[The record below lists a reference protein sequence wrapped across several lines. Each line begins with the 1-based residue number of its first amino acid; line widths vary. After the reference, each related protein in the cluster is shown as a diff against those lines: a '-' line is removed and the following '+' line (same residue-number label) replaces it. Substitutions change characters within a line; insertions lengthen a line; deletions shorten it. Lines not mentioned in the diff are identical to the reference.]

1 MLIKALCAAVV
12 FGVQTWGHVISRDL
26 AHWKTLPTALV
37 PDTPYDESGC
47 FSGSATIVNGT
58 PTLLY
63 TGTLIIGC
71 IMGVCWLVSMAVY
84 VTRDA
89 MVSYSRAACTVYR
102 LHRQIPV

>member
-1 MLIKALCAAVV
+1 MLHMLIHELCAAVT

-37 PDTPYDESGC
+37 PDTVYDESGC

-63 TGTLIIGC
+63 TGTPVTWGMLAGRCTQGC
-71 IMGVCWLVSMAVY
+71 QSLG
-84 VTRDA
+84 
-89 MVSYSRAACTVYR
+89 
-102 LHRQIPV
+102 